1 MNGLMRYPRAVHL
14 ASRASL
20 WMLLLAVMLMATAY
34 AQAPPSPDELIERGD
49 AASADRDLLEQ
60 VAERAQN
67 ANLSPQETAQILE
80 PAVDLAER
88 DLPSTMALRKALEGT
103 AKQVPAG
110 RLQPAIQEVAT
121 ATEEAG
127 SLVDEWAG
135 GPEVRDLIGET
146 DADLSSPESPGRARL
161 IEGATQARM
170 QDLPPE
176 TIQQLLE
183 SVPANTERRP
193 IAPQDIAAAVE
204 VLPDMADEGAVPEDM
219 TTMLTSALDAGY
231 HPSEI
236 RQLPTAVEM
245 AGRQAQQPP
254 GVVARGAA
262 QAIAQGTPASDIIDR
277 LFDGDLPGPPDDRG
291 EGPPDDAGPPD
302 NGPPGSN
309 SF

>member
-1 MNGLMRYPRAVHL
+1 
-14 ASRASL
+14 
-20 WMLLLAVMLMATAY
+20 MLLLAVMLMATAY

-127 SLVDEWAG
+127 RLVDEWAG
-135 GPEVRDLIGET
+135 RPEVQDLIGET
-146 DADLSSPESPGRARL
+146 DTDLSAPDSPGRTRL
-161 IEGATQARM
+161 IEGTTQARM
-170 QDLPPE
+170 QNLPSE
-176 TIQQLLE
+176 NIQALLE

-193 IAPQDIAAAVE
+193 ISPQDIAAAIE
-204 VLPDMADEGAVPEDM
+204 VLPDMAEEGAVPEDV
-219 TTMLTSALDAGY
+219 TNMLTSALDAGY

-291 EGPPDDAGPPD
+291 GPPDDAGPPD
-302 NGPPGSN
+302 NDTGPPKSSGAL
-309 SF
+309 